1 MCHALTRTQAEA
13 IPHRMIGS
21 RRVFES
27 RSSGGLR
34 GGADY
39 LIKSHPRQLA
49 QIDAAKALNR
59 DEETPAG
66 DDEDAEKDGGS
77 GDAES
82 GRRRV
87 SIHILFVFLSQR
99 QTQTAT
105 LGIGAGAGAGAGA
118 RAGGPRA
125 RAGARG

>member
-59 DEETPAG
+59 DEETPAD

-87 SIHILFVFLSQR
+87 SIHILFVFVFLSQR
-99 QTQTAT
+99 QTQTAA
-105 LGIGAGAGAGAGA
+105 LGIGVGAGA
-118 RAGGPRA
+118 RG
-125 RAGARG
+125 